1 MEFYESSC
9 KKLTCFSNV
18 SRSAAGGMDTDRTA
32 CRFCCLPDQRHFP
45 FYQNSCPLLFCG
57 LHRSDFRILWRYLLS
72 VSKNFASQRILYKCT
87 ITTRNPKGS
96 LSCLFY
102 DPDGIL
108 TRSFCPSFS
117 TIVSTGICFF
127 LSACTTGYPANI

>member
-1 MEFYESSC
+1 MYKTVWNFMNHHVKSSHVSAMFLAALLAGWTLIGL
-9 KKLTCFSNV
+9 LTGSVVCLI
-18 SRSAAGGMDTDRTA
+18 SAISLSTKTVV
-32 CRFCCLPDQRHFP
+32 
-45 FYQNSCPLLFCG
+45 LFCSTGYTG
-57 LHRSDFRILWRYLLS
+57 LIFGFFGGIFYLYQKTS
-72 VSKNFASQRILYKCT
+72 SQIILYKCT

-127 LSACTTGYPANI
+127 LSA

>member
-1 MEFYESSC
+1 MYKTVWNFMNHHVKSSHVSAMFLAALLAGWTLIGL
-9 KKLTCFSNV
+9 LTGSVVCLI
-18 SRSAAGGMDTDRTA
+18 SAIS
-32 CRFCCLPDQRHFP
+32 L

-127 LSACTTGYPANI
+127 LSA